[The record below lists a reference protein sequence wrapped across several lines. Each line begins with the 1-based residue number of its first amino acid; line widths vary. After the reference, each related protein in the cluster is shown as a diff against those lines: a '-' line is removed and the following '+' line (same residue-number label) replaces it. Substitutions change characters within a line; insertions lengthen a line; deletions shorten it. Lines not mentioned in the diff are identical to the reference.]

1 MVHTCYLYICPTHN
15 MWNTKSEPWGTSL
28 GVQWLREVGLIPGG
42 ETCVPRGKAKTKS
55 FKKKSEQE
63 ITMSALEKKKK
74 EVNPKVNY
82 DFWVIMMCQRRFIDY

>member
-1 MVHTCYLYICPTHN
+1 M
-15 MWNTKSEPWGTSL
+15 

-63 ITMSALEKKKK
+63 IKMSALEKKKK
-74 EVNPKVNY
+74 RSEP
-82 DFWVIMMCQRRFIDY
+82 